1 MNNTVYSKTMK
12 KLRNRIYKTCK
23 QQKRLFKMDIKIKL
37 YVKNIFENNLV
48 AIRKN
53 KVTLLFN
60 WSVYLGMCILEMS
73 KAVMYELYY
82 DYIKINMATIQG

>member
-1 MNNTVYSKTMK
+1 MK

-37 YVKNIFENNLV
+37 YVKKIFENNLV

-60 WSVYLGMCILEMS
+60 
-73 KAVMYELYY
+73 
-82 DYIKINMATIQG
+82 